1 MCVFMS
7 NILLYSAGTYT
18 KNIKLILLFS
28 LAFVLAFVIP
38 IFAAFPTYNDMG
50 GILLRTSS
58 VFLNLNLLNT
68 IVIVLAVF
76 FSLLFLSFAIVAINV
91 ICKHSRTHTRI
102 KQEVLEGLET
112 YTSKVFMVLILE
124 TLILLLMSILL
135 YGTGYSAI
143 VTAVVGLV
151 ISPLFFYAPA
161 SIVIDDNRVINA
173 MRAST
178 KFFARKS
185 GYFALWVVVAVV
197 LLSGFDFLFISIG
210 GTLVSRYVMLV
221 FSSLFIMP
229 FLVVLQS
236 ESYMNRFKMLKR

>member
-1 MCVFMS
+1 MS

-28 LAFVLAFVIP
+28 LAFVLAFIIP
-38 IFAAFPTYNDMG
+38 MFAAFPTYNDLG

-68 IVIVLAVF
+68 GVIVVSVF

-91 ICKHSRTHTRI
+91 ICKHSRTHTKI

-112 YTSKVFMVLILE
+112 YTGKVFVVLLFE
-124 TLILLLMSILL
+124 TLILLLASILL

-143 VTAVVGLV
+143 VMAVVGLV
-151 ISPLFFYAPA
+151 ITPAFFYAPS
-161 SIVIDDNRVINA
+161 SIVIDDNRALNA
-173 MRAST
+173 MRSST
-178 KFFARKS
+178 RFFAGKF
-185 GYFALWVVVAVV
+185 GYFVLWILVAVA
-197 LLSGFDFLFISIG
+197 LLSGFDFLFIAVG
-210 GTLVSRYVMLV
+210 GTLISRYVMLV
-221 FSSLFIMP
+221 FSSLFILP